1 MLTDDALAD
10 VNAPIATR
18 CAETETEEVAE
29 TLKDASLMTLAAIAT
44 DDDDALVNAPIAYR
58 TAEIAVVEEAET
70 VTAASDTP

>member
-18 CAETETEEVAE
+18 CASAETEDDAE
-29 TLKDASLMTLAAIAT
+29 TLKDASLMTLAATSTVDEA
-44 DDDDALVNAPIAYR
+44 ALVNAPIAYL

-70 VTAASDTP
+70 VTDASDTP